1 MIIIINNTDMKNTRN
16 PLSQNWESLLSQA
29 GYRITQPRRAILD
42 IIAESSR
49 PLTPVEIYDLARAKE
64 TGLGL
69 VTVYRTIE
77 KLEELH
83 LVDHVHHL
91 AECQTIFRCSDHHQH
106 LLTCTQCGRSRFFDG
121 LEVEEQ
127 FNQIGRQLGYEVTGH
142 WLQLAG
148 LCEEC
153 QDSQKKKKDKE

>member
-1 MIIIINNTDMKNTRN
+1 MNKNNRN
-16 PLSQNWESLLSQA
+16 PISQKWEKLLGQE
-29 GYRITQPRRAILD
+29 GYRITRPRRAILD

-49 PLTPVEIYDLARAKE
+49 PLTPVEIYDLARE
-64 TGLGL
+64 DNPGIGL
-69 VTVYRTIE
+69 VTIYRTIE
-77 KLEELH
+77 KLEELR

-91 AECQTIFRCSDHHQH
+91 GECQTVFRSPDQHQH
-106 LLTCTQCGRSRFFDG
+106 LLICTGCGRSRYFDG

-127 FNQIGRQLGYEVTGH
+127 FNKIGEKFGYQVTGH

-153 QDSQKKKKDKE
+153 QKSISQGKK